1 MLSSVLSN
9 AVLLFFIIDPFG
21 LIPIFV
27 AILRGV
33 APERRGFVLIR
44 ELLIALAILLLF
56 FFAGR
61 HILGA
66 LHISEPALTLAGA
79 IILFLIALPMIFPS
93 IKLSFETEDA
103 GEPLIVPLA
112 TPMLAGPSAIAMVL
126 LLGTSA
132 TGAPGIPFDRLASVA
147 LAWLAAAVVLVIGMR
162 LAAKIGKR
170 TLIAIER
177 LMGMLLVAISVEML
191 LGGLR
196 AFLATLN

>member
-1 MLSSVLSN
+1 MLSSVISN

-27 AILRGV
+27 GILKGV
-33 APERRGFVLIR
+33 APERRNTILIR
-44 ELLIALAILLLF
+44 ELLIALLILLLF

-93 IKLSFETEDA
+93 IKLSFETEGV

-126 LLGTSA
+126 LLGTSGVGSM
-132 TGAPGIPFDRLASVA
+132 TGRLASVGI
-147 LAWLAAAVVLVIGMR
+147 AWLAAAIVLVIGMR
-162 LAAKIGKR
+162 IAARIGKR
-170 TLIAIER
+170 TLVAIER

-191 LGGLR
+191 LSGLR
-196 AFLATLN
+196 AFLATLP

>member
-1 MLSSVLSN
+1 MPPSVLSN
-9 AVLLFFIIDPFG
+9 AVVLFFIIDPFG
-21 LIPIFV
+21 LIPVFV
-27 AILRGV
+27 GILKGV
-33 APERRGFVLIR
+33 APERRTRILVR

-61 HILGA
+61 HILGT

-93 IKLSFETEDA
+93 IKLSFETEGS

-112 TPMLAGPSAIAMVL
+112 TPMLAGPSAIAMVI
-126 LLGTSA
+126 LLGTGG
-132 TGAPGIPFDRLASVA
+132 TGSTAERLGSVGI
-147 LAWLAAAVVLVIGMR
+147 AWLAAALTLVIGMR
-162 LAAKIGKR
+162 IAARIGKR

-177 LMGMLLVAISVEML
+177 LMGMLLVAISVEMF

-196 AFLATLN
+196 AALATIP

>member
-1 MLSSVLSN
+1 MLSSVISN
-9 AVLLFFIIDPFG
+9 AVVLFFIIDPFG

-27 AILRGV
+27 GILRGV
-33 APERRGFVLIR
+33 APERRGLVLMR
-44 ELLIALAILLLF
+44 ELVIALAILLLF

-93 IKLSFETEDA
+93 IKLSFETEGA

-126 LLGTSA
+126 LLGTSG
-132 TGAPGIPFDRLASVA
+132 TGSMTSRLASVG
-147 LAWLAAAVVLVIGMR
+147 LAWFVAAVVLVVGMR
-162 LAAKIGKR
+162 IAARIGKR

-196 AFLATLN
+196 AFLATLE

>member
-1 MLSSVLSN
+1 MLSSVISN

-27 AILRGV
+27 GILKGV
-33 APERRGFVLIR
+33 APERRNTILIR
-44 ELLIALAILLLF
+44 ELLIALVILLLF
-56 FFAGR
+56 FFAGK

-93 IKLSFETEDA
+93 IKLSFETEGV

-126 LLGTSA
+126 LLGTSDA
-132 TGAPGIPFDRLASVA
+132 GSMTGRLASVGI
-147 LAWLAAAVVLVIGMR
+147 AWLAAAIVLVIGMR
-162 LAAKIGKR
+162 IAARIGRR
-170 TLIAIER
+170 TLVAIER

-191 LGGLR
+191 LSGLR
-196 AFLATLN
+196 AFLATLP

>member
-27 AILRGV
+27 GILKGV
-33 APERRGFVLIR
+33 APERRTAVLIR
-44 ELLIALAILLLF
+44 ELLIALLILLLF
-56 FFAGR
+56 FFAGK

-79 IILFLIALPMIFPS
+79 IILFLIALPMISLPS
-93 IKLSFETEDA
+93 IKLSFDTEGV

-126 LLGTSA
+126 LLGTSGVGSM
-132 TGAPGIPFDRLASVA
+132 TGRLASVGI
-147 LAWLAAAVVLVIGMR
+147 AWLAAAIVLVIGMR
-162 LAAKIGKR
+162 IAARIGKR
-170 TLIAIER
+170 TLVAIER

-191 LGGLR
+191 LSGLR
-196 AFLATLN
+196 AFLATLP